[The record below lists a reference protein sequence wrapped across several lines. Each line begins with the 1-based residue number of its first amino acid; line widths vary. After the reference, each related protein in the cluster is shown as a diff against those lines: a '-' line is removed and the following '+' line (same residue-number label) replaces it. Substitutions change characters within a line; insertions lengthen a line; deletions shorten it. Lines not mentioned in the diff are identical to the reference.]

1 MKENDFKNRF
11 PSEEEFKTQYLGSFG
26 RTQGR
31 TVIWY
36 ENIIE
41 RINSKLEFCIVT
53 CSNRNAKEI
62 IEELNKNY
70 GIKPKYSIKE
80 NIITFNKA

>member
-1 MKENDFKNRF
+1 MEENNFKNKF

-31 TVIWY
+31 TVVWY

-41 RINSKLEFCIVT
+41 KINYNLEFCIVAS
-53 CSNRNAKEI
+53 SNRNAKQI
-62 IEELNKNY
+62 IEELNKRY
-70 GIKPKYSIKE
+70 GVQPKYSIKE

>member
-1 MKENDFKNRF
+1 MKENDFKNKF
-11 PSEEEFKTQYLGSFG
+11 PTEEEFKTQYFGSFG

-31 TVIWY
+31 TVVWY

-41 RINSKLEFCIVT
+41 KINSKLEFCVVAS
-53 CSNRNAKEI
+53 SNRNAKEI